1 MANESL
7 YNQLLSHLSKVTS
20 GAVSA
25 STVGASNI
33 LGSTYKLPLE
43 TLIKPS
49 SDAETKSSGLGAK
62 VTTAGIKFGSPSQ
75 KTEPVTNN
83 STDWGQL
90 ISSVASGGLTSLI
103 GGPGSL
109 GVGSLVSGLIG
120 LFGGSKSKTLPP
132 LTLFQLPT
140 SQDVT
145 VYTGS
150 TGATVY
156 QGSMDQTVVPK
167 AQASIYSAAPPT
179 SSGTASS
186 TQRGSGAESPS
197 LQKVEA
203 SALSPAAAH
212 VNPQQKSAT
221 LPTPAAIAPTDV
233 NSQWF
238 MERSNDIAA
247 AVRNAMLNSSSLN
260 DVIAEV

>member
-7 YNQLLSHLSKVTS
+7 YNQLLGHLSKVTS
-20 GAVSA
+20 G
-25 STVGASNI
+25 TVGPSTLDASNV
-33 LGSTYKLPLE
+33 LGSTYKLPPE
-43 TLIKPS
+43 TLIQPS
-49 SDAETKSSGLGAK
+49 SDTETKSSGLEAK
-62 VTTAGIKFGSPSQ
+62 VTSSGIKFGSPSQ
-75 KTEPVTNN
+75 KTQPVTNN

-90 ISSVASGGLTSLI
+90 LSSVASGGLTSLI
-103 GGPGSL
+103 GGAGSL
-109 GVGSLVSGLIG
+109 GLGSLVSGLIG

-132 LTLFQLPT
+132 LTLFQLPA

-150 TGATVY
+150 TGAAVY

-167 AQASIYSAAPPT
+167 AQASISSSTPSTSAAP
-179 SSGTASS
+179 SSN
-186 TQRGSGAESPS
+186 QRGSGADSPS
-197 LQKVEA
+197 LQKVA
-203 SALSPAAAH
+203 TTALPPAAAH
-212 VNPQQKSAT
+212 VNAPQKSAI
-221 LPTPAAIAPTDV
+221 LPTPAATAPTEV

-260 DVIAEV
+260 DVVAEV